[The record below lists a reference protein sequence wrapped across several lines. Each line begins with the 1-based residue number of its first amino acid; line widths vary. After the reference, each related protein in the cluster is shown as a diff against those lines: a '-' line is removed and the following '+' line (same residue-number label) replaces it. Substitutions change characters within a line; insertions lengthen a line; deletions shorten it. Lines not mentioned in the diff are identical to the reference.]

1 MFREF
6 KYIITF
12 FILSSTIGL
21 WAQQAIP
28 TWDFKGRG
36 NAYTS
41 IAGQFDLSGYFL
53 MVSKKAEENDGYA
66 NRLMVFDK
74 NTEIIAEK
82 PMPQDQYDIMFL
94 DIIQVKGAD
103 EIILLGVAT
112 SKRPF
117 SYYEYDSFVFM
128 RLNDRLEVLDFK
140 VEYIGS
146 SFGFRHIGHHTEPD
160 RILIIISSDWG
171 FEVHPPDPNFY
182 YETVFLAITWEGDL
196 ISQEMIKDAQGSCQC
211 VMPSPQGGY
220 FCPGFSGYILNDNYK
235 FLRYEGTSSESP
247 MAGEN
252 STLHFANLNKT
263 CLLWTSN
270 KYLINNTFAS
280 YLGNLK
286 NGQTVLFLMDAYDF
300 EIKKSIPIGF
310 GSSAFGSHSMSIT
323 RDSFVYT
330 GNYTIVISVP
340 ETIVLAK
347 YDKQLNNV
355 WQLNYTL
362 PGYNHAIAG
371 IQTTIDDGFI
381 IYGYRRESGKPS
393 EGVPF
398 VTKFDENGIPTGTS
412 EGYMLVKSEL
422 YPNPATDILKIN
434 IRGIED
440 KTDLRLFDMA
450 GRNVYVHS
458 GLQQGENSIDISGL
472 PAGTYIYKLYRGS
485 RETGR
490 GEVVKL

>member
-6 KYIITF
+6 KYIIIF
-12 FILSSTIGL
+12 FLLSSTIGL
-21 WAQQAIP
+21 LAQQAIP

-41 IAGQFDLSGYFL
+41 IAGQFDLSGNFL
-53 MVSKKAEENDGYA
+53 IVSKMAEENDGYA
-66 NRLMVFDK
+66 NRLIVFDK
-74 NTEIIAEK
+74 NTKIIAEK
-82 PMPQDQYDIMFL
+82 PMSQDQYDIMFL

-146 SFGFRHIGHHTEPD
+146 SFGFRHIGHHAAPD
-160 RILIIISSDWG
+160 RILIVISSDRG

-300 EIKKSIPIGF
+300 
-310 GSSAFGSHSMSIT
+310 
-323 RDSFVYT
+323 
-330 GNYTIVISVP
+330 
-340 ETIVLAK
+340 
-347 YDKQLNNV
+347 
-355 WQLNYTL
+355 
-362 PGYNHAIAG
+362 
-371 IQTTIDDGFI
+371 
-381 IYGYRRESGKPS
+381 
-393 EGVPF
+393 
-398 VTKFDENGIPTGTS
+398 
-412 EGYMLVKSEL
+412 
-422 YPNPATDILKIN
+422 
-434 IRGIED
+434 
-440 KTDLRLFDMA
+440 
-450 GRNVYVHS
+450 
-458 GLQQGENSIDISGL
+458 
-472 PAGTYIYKLYRGS
+472 
-485 RETGR
+485 
-490 GEVVKL
+490 